1 MFFAE
6 KILPNMSSSMHTHV
20 FKTANE
26 RNFEVVFLL
35 QPYNSQLYLIDL
47 LYQLS
52 MKFDM
57 V

>member
-1 MFFAE
+1 MFFTE

-35 QPYNSQLYLIDL
+35 KPYNSQLYLIDL